1 MKNKYFLM
9 RLRKF
14 IYNLDFTKGLIR
26 SGYPTKTFY
35 ILFLLLMYKLT
46 VPSQH
51 PNNFSN
57 IC

>member
-1 MKNKYFLM
+1 M